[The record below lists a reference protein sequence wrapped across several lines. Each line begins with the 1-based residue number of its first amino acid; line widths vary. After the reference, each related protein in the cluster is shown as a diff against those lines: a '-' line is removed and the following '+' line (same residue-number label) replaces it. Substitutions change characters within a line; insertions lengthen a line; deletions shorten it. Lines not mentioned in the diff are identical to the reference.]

1 MTFPTLYAI
10 ADHDTAVRHG
20 WDVHDLAC
28 AYFAGGAQLLQ
39 VRGPHVASGTLLAWC
54 DRIIKEGEKYGA
66 KVIVNDRT
74 DVAAMAGA
82 AGVHLGQTDLSVSA
96 ARDILGGEALI
107 GVSTHTSEQIDRA
120 IQEAGDVDYLAV
132 GPIYATDTKATG
144 YSPVGPELVTDAA
157 RRAAGRPVVAIGG
170 ITLERAEAVIAAGA
184 TSVAV
189 ISDLL
194 TGDDPERRVADYVR
208 VLAGPSK

>member
-10 ADHDTAVRHG
+10 ADHETAVRNG
-20 WDVHDLAC
+20 WDVPDLAC

-39 VRGPHVASGTLLAWC
+39 VRGPQVASRTLLAWC

-66 KVIVNDRT
+66 RVIVNDRT

-96 ARDILGGEALI
+96 ARNILGEEALI
-107 GVSTHTSEQIDRA
+107 GLSTHTPEQIDRA
-120 IQEAGDVDYLAV
+120 IREAGAVDYLAV
-132 GPIYATDTKATG
+132 GPVYATGTKATG

-157 RRAAGRPVVAIGG
+157 RRSEGRPVVAIGG
-170 ITLERAEAVIAAGA
+170 MTLERAGAVIAAGA

-194 TGDDPERRVADYVR
+194 TGGDPERRVADYVR

>member
-1 MTFPTLYAI
+1 MGGTCTIWPTPTSRA
-10 ADHDTAVRHG
+10 AHSSCR
-20 WDVHDLAC
+20 
-28 AYFAGGAQLLQ
+28 FAALTW
-39 VRGPHVASGTLLAWC
+39 RAGTLLAWC

-208 VLAGPSK
+208 VLAGPSKQPRVRATG